1 MIIWEYNVR
10 CSSFFVAIVGP
21 SLSKRAC
28 LWSPPGTPLECFAF
42 EAFFEN
48 PPVDTTTTSPTSFP
62 RPFSN
67 FPPPGQDLCIGV
79 NLHWEG
85 KFQVSSGSWRARWG
99 KKYVDP
105 YHIHWR
111 IIWWMMVNVTQCEL
125 LSHAPFTWE
134 SWQASSIFAMVF
146 SHHPGAFK
154 AIIQLT
160 ASTSTPLFGLC
171 HGFLFSFL
179 YWKLFKPL
187 RKAPNCFRFSN
198 PAMGYQLCF
207 VNGIYTIYTLW

>member
-21 SLSKRAC
+21 SLSKGAC

-67 FPPPGQDLCIGV
+67 FPTPGQDLCIGV
-79 NLHWEG
+79 NLQWEG
-85 KFQVSSGSWRARWG
+85 KCQVSSGSWRARWG

-111 IIWWMMVNVTQCEL
+111 IIWWMMVNDGECDTMWT
-125 LSHAPFTWE
+125 SFTC
-134 SWQASSIFAMVF
+134 SFHLRIMT
-146 SHHPGAFK
+146 G
-154 AIIQLT
+154 IIHI
-160 ASTSTPLFGLC
+160 C
-171 HGFLFSFL
+171 HGVFTSSRSFQGNNSIGCFHFNSIVWFVSWFSFQFPLLKTVQAIKKGTQLFSL
-179 YWKLFKPL
+179 QQ
-187 RKAPNCFRFSN
+187 SS
-198 PAMGYQLCF
+198 
-207 VNGIYTIYTLW
+207 NGISVVFC